1 MLHFFYFF
9 KKFTKLIRRENIH
22 KVALIVVVV
31 LVLGSVG
38 FAWFEKDK
46 GFADSLW
53 WSIVTMTTVGY
64 GDFYPASLGG
74 RIVGIGVMLL
84 GIGFLGILTASIAT
98 IFIENRLMENKGM
111 KATDVSGHFIIC
123 GWNYRGE
130 EVVEELRQDPKS
142 RDANIVVLAEIDEK
156 PMDDEK
162 MWFIRGEVNRET
174 LGKANLCEAEAVI
187 VLADDKLADAY
198 SKDAKTILHTM
209 ACKKSCPDVYVCV
222 ELMEQKNLEH
232 CEMAGADEIIVTGEI
247 STNLLVQA
255 SLDHGVTQVVSDLV
269 SNRHGMELYKI
280 KVPVELAGKSFFDV
294 MCEMK
299 KSHGV
304 LCVAAED
311 KKGRQFRANPDSGY
325 EVKADDHLFIIARDR
340 PDIA

>member
-1 MLHFFYFF
+1 MPHFFYFF
-9 KKFTKLIRRENIH
+9 RKLAVLIRRENIH
-22 KVALIVVVV
+22 KVALIVLVVMI
-31 LVLGSVG
+31 LGSVG

-46 GFADSLW
+46 SFADSLW
-53 WSIVTMTTVGY
+53 WTIVTMTTVGY

-74 RIVGIGVMLL
+74 RIVGVGVMVL

-111 KATDVSGHFIIC
+111 KATDVAGHFIIC

-130 EVVEELRQDPKS
+130 EIVRELRRDPKS
-142 RDANIVVLAEIDEK
+142 RDAYIVVLAEIDEK
-156 PMDDEK
+156 PMDDDK
-162 MWFIRGEVNRET
+162 LWFIRGEVNRET
-174 LGKANLCEAEAVI
+174 LDKANLSKAEAVI
-187 VLADDKLADAY
+187 VLADDKLSDAY

-209 ACKKSCPDVYVCV
+209 AIKKRCPEIYVCV
-222 ELMEQKNLEH
+222 ELMDQKNLEH
-232 CEMAGADEIIVTGEI
+232 CEMVGADEIIVTGEI

-255 SLDHGVTQVVSDLV
+255 SLDHGVTRVVSDLV

-280 KVPVELAGKSFFDV
+280 KVPAELAGKSFFDV

-299 KSHGV
+299 KTHGV

-311 KKGRQFRANPDSGY
+311 ESGRQFQANPDSDY
-325 EVKADDHLFIIARDR
+325 EVKADDHLFIIAVDR
-340 PDIA
+340 PDNV